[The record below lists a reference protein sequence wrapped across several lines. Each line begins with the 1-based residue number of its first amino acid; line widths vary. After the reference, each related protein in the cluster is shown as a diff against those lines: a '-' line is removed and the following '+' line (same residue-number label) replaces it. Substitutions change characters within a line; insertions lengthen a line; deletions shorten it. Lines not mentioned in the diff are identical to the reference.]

1 MIHIDYQVELVSGES
16 IELPTLE
23 QCESWVAASLMQ
35 DWASGEVEMVIRIV
49 EENESQTLNR
59 DYRGKDYPTNVLSF
73 PFENP
78 PGLLE
83 LEEALPYL
91 GDLIICA
98 PVVAREA
105 AEQHKPIIAHWAHM
119 IVHGCLHL
127 QGYDH
132 MNDAEAEEME
142 ALETEILT
150 GLGFDSPYQ
159 PIEE

>member
-16 IELPTLE
+16 VELPTLE

-35 DWASGEVEMVIRIV
+35 DWASGEGEMVIRIV